1 MFFLVNIPKIIKS
14 YKQTLVYYKNKTRIE
29 VYTKSDKYLCVRRFN
44 LAHDAMVFSDF
55 VDLLNHSFKIKSSV
69 ELIVTYDDFNKEKY
83 QFNYIK
89 QLAKVVIKRWRKFVK
104 KRKVFRKLLKPVAE
118 HLGNPRFMDFKI

>member
-1 MFFLVNIPKIIKS
+1 M
-14 YKQTLVYYKNKTRIE
+14 T
-29 VYTKSDKYLCVRRFN
+29 
-44 LAHDAMVFSDF
+44 FSDF

-118 HLGNPRFMDFKI
+118 HLGNPRFINFEV